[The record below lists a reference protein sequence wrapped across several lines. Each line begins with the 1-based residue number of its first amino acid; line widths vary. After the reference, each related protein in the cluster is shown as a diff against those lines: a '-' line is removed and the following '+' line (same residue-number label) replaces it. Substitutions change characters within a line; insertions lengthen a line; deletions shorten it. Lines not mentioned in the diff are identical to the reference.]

1 MKNPKFECMNSKKIK
16 KYLLISFSAV
26 LFFVSVL
33 AIHIYWINRPK
44 AADANTIALARIDI
58 KQPIDQE
65 DAATI
70 SNWLYQ
76 QKAVDHVLVNPKT
89 SIVVFS
95 FYPIESNADK
105 IVSNF
110 KSALP
115 YKAERFIP
123 TEKQLQSGCPIAK
136 TSMTYKIYTY
146 FKNL

>member
-1 MKNPKFECMNSKKIK
+1 MNSKKIK

>member
-1 MKNPKFECMNSKKIK
+1 MSSKKIK
-16 KYLLISFSAV
+16 KFILITISALLF
-26 LFFVSVL
+26 LVSVL

-44 AADANTIALARIDI
+44 AADANTIAMARIDI

-65 DAATI
+65 DAAII

-89 SIVVFS
+89 SIVVFT
-95 FYPIESNADK
+95 FYPLASNADK
-105 IVSNF
+105 IISHF

-115 YKAERFIP
+115 YKAERFMP
-123 TEKQLQSGCPIAK
+123 TEKQMQSGCPVAR